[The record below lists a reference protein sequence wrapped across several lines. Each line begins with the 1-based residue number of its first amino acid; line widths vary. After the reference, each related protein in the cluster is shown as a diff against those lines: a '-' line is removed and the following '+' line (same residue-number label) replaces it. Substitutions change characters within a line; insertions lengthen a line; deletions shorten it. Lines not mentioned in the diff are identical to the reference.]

1 MNWVYRHFP
10 LAFHNPLAQKE
21 AEATECANELG
32 GNDIFWKYDDLIYE
46 WINFNGNGLPVTS
59 LAQLAQ
65 EIGLD
70 AEIQSVWKVED
81 ILNEYKKTYEREVKL
96 ELQERLKIFF
106 CIIKPGKLFLNL
118 EHTSLM
124 NLKS

>member
-1 MNWVYRHFP
+1 VNWVYRHFP
-10 LAFHNPLAQKE
+10 LAFHNPLVQKE
-21 AEATECANELG
+21 AEAKECANELG

-46 WINFNGNGLPVTS
+46 CTNFNGNGLPVTS

-96 ELQERLKIFF
+96 ELQELLKIFF
-106 CIIKPGKLFLNL
+106 CIIKPGKLFLNV